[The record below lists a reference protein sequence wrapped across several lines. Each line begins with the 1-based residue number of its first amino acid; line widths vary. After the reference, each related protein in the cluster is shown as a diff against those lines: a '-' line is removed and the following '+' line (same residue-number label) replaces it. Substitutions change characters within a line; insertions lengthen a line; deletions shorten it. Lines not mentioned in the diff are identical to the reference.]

1 MLKVIN
7 ISYSDA
13 AGGAAIGAMRFHKML
28 LKGGINS
35 KLFVV
40 DKITDEEGV
49 FELPNRKYR
58 RILSSSLTRLLTKYS
73 DPNNPIARSHNLVPM
88 GLTKFI
94 NNLDA
99 DIIQFHWMG
108 ANTIS
113 IFEMA
118 AIKKPVFWKLP
129 DMWPFCGMTHYNL
142 PNQPDRYKK
151 KYTKKNKFFLNKAY
165 DTDRLVWM
173 IKYLTWRKFKP
184 YFIGPSKWI
193 TNCVN
198 SSYLFNKSEAR
209 HILNPLD
216 INQFKLL
223 DKNKCRDKYGVN
235 KNQKVI
241 MLSALNVLNDKRKGV
256 HHLINA
262 LNDRDVLNQT
272 DNIICIIVGAKNN
285 DNQVINDIP
294 VRYIETTNNPLKLAE
309 YLNIADVFV
318 LPAEMDNLPNVIKE
332 ATACGVMC
340 VGFNI
345 GGMPDMIEHLETGYL
360 AKPFDSHD
368 LAKGIDWCINNASKD
383 KSQKIRKMAV
393 CKHSE
398 EIVFDKVKKYYLDI
412 LKRREL

>member
-28 LKGGINS
+28 LKGGMDS

-49 FELPNRKYR
+49 VELPDRKYR
-58 RILSSSLTRLLTKYS
+58 RKLASALTRLLTKYS

-88 GLTKFI
+88 RLTKFL

-99 DIIQFHWMG
+99 DLIQFHWMG
-108 ANTIS
+108 ANTLS

-142 PNQPDRYKK
+142 PNQLDRYKE
-151 KYTKKNKFFLNKAY
+151 KYTKKNKYFLNKAY
-165 DTDRLVWM
+165 DTDRLIWTV
-173 IKYLTWRKFKP
+173 KYLTWKRFKP
-184 YFIGPSKWI
+184 CFIGPSKWI
-193 TNCVN
+193 TNCVK
-198 SSYLFNKSEAR
+198 SSHLFNKSEAR

-216 INQFKLL
+216 LNQFRLL
-223 DKNKCRDKYGVN
+223 DKNKYRNKYGID
-235 KNQKVI
+235 KDHKVI

-256 HHLINA
+256 HHLIDA
-262 LNDRDVLNQT
+262 LNNKDTLNQSN
-272 DNIICIIVGAKNN
+272 NIICIIVGARKN
-285 DNQVINDIP
+285 DSQVINDIP
-294 VRYIETTNNPLKLAE
+294 VRYIETTNNPFILAE

-332 ATACGVMC
+332 ASACGVMC
-340 VGFNI
+340 AGFDI
-345 GGMPDMIEHLETGYL
+345 GGMPDMIKHLDTGYL

-368 LAKGIDWCINNASKD
+368 LSKGINWCLNNASKD
-383 KSQKIRKMAV
+383 KSLKIRKMAIN
-393 CKHSE
+393 KHSE
-398 EIVFDKVKKYYLDI
+398 EIVFDKVKEYYMDI